1 MHGEYICWILSDH
14 KHRSE
19 AAKRKN
25 IRMKKT
31 ILLFLFCSCLLLQ
44 ALAQSATIHGKVVDT
59 SSGQNLNN
67 ATVLLLESKDSILQS
82 FTRVNADGNFSFKNV
97 DTGRYILL
105 VSYPEYADFSQALD
119 IRSKDTAANLGIV
132 NLIQAAHLLKDVI
145 VSQKLGAIRIKGDTT
160 EFVADSFRTQPNA
173 TVEDLLKKLP
183 GIQVDK
189 DGKITA
195 QGQTVPKVLV
205 DGEEFFGDDP
215 MLVTKNLRA
224 DMVDKVQLY
233 DKSSDQA
240 AFTGID
246 DGNKTKTIN
255 IKLKED
261 KKNGYFGKL
270 SGGLGTDK
278 YKETQDM
285 FNYFKGKKKFAAYLT
300 LANTGKTGLGF
311 QDEMKYGVSDYQLSS
326 ADGGNLTFSSSGT
339 NDPLQS
345 LQSWDGNYDGNGIPS
360 AKTGGVHFDNKWND
374 DKQDINLNYKI
385 GGISEQGGSQ
395 SKTQTNTQD
404 AVFYDTSSSKF
415 YKEIFRQKI
424 DGIYNLQLD
433 STSSIKITAG
443 GSLGSSTS
451 DSYSDGTK
459 TRGSADTLVN
469 KNFNNSIFSGNS
481 KAFNTS
487 FLWRKKLK
495 KKGRTFSAYF
505 NEFMNN
511 TDDHGY
517 INNRIDYYDVQNV
530 VDSSIVDQRKVNKTQ
545 SNSFT
550 GKLTYT
556 EPLTKYFSAIVNY
569 GIDVENATSDV
580 RSYNKGADN
589 LYDELDNVYSN
600 HYVYNQFT
608 NSGGLAFAYNKAKIN
623 FNFGTNVGNTKYHQI
638 NTFNA
643 ESLDRN
649 FVNWNPN
656 ASFRYKFSQQSSM
669 RFNYYGSTQQPSVT
683 QIQPVINN
691 TDNQNIYVG
700 NPDLKPSF
708 RNSFSGGYNSFK
720 VLSERYIGV
729 YGGYNFTENPVVANS
744 VIDSATGVDT
754 LTYFN
759 IASATSSFYGEF
771 DYSRKLK
778 KLDLQVGGNLSINGS
793 SSANYVNGVQN
804 TTATRSYS
812 CGLNVGKYKEKKYEL
827 RLWGSV
833 AYNTNKST
841 LQNQIDNNSWS
852 YQLQPSFDVFLPVK
866 FQVHSD
872 GNYNWQQKTQTF
884 AARSQFIWNAW
895 IGKKFFKKENLL
907 LKASVNDILN
917 QNNGFT
923 RNAYSQ
929 TVTSTIKRYFMLS
942 IVWDFTKMGGTPAS
956 K

>member
-1 MHGEYICWILSDH
+1 
-14 KHRSE
+14 
-19 AAKRKN
+19 
-25 IRMKKT
+25 MKKT
-31 ILLFLFCSCLLLQ
+31 LLLFILCFCLLFQ
-44 ALAQSATIHGKVVDT
+44 ALAQSAAIHGKVADT
-59 SSGQNLNN
+59 SSGENLKN
-67 ATVLLLESKDSILQS
+67 ATVLLLEAKDSMLQS
-82 FTRVNADGNFSFKNV
+82 FIRVNADGNFSFKNI
-97 DTGRYILL
+97 DTGKYILL
-105 VSYPEYADFSQALD
+105 VSYPEYADFSQSLD
-119 IRSKDTAANLGIV
+119 IRSKDTAVNLGIV

-215 MLVTKNLRA
+215 TLVTKNLRA

-278 YKETQDM
+278 YRETQDM

-339 NDPLQS
+339 SDPLQS
-345 LQSWDGNYDGNGIPS
+345 LQSWNGNYDGNGIPS
-360 AKTGGVHFDNKWND
+360 AKTSGVHFDNKWNN

-385 GGISEQGGSQ
+385 GGISEEGASQ
-395 SKTQTNTQD
+395 SKTQSNLQNS
-404 AVFYDTSSSKF
+404 VLYDTSSSKF
-415 YKEIFRQKI
+415 YKDIFRQKM
-424 DGIYNLQLD
+424 DGIYNLQID

-443 GSLGSSTS
+443 GSLGNSKS

-459 TRGSADTLVN
+459 TRNGTDSLVN
-469 KNFNNSIFSGNS
+469 KNSNNSNFSGNS

-487 FLWRKKLK
+487 LLWRKKFK

-505 NEFMNN
+505 NEYMNN
-511 TDDHGY
+511 VDDHGY
-517 INNRIDYYDVQNV
+517 IDNRIDYYDMQNNI
-530 VDSSIVDQRKVNKTQ
+530 DSSHLVDQRKVNKTK

-556 EPLTKYFSAIVNY
+556 EPLAKYFSAIVNY
-569 GIDVENATSDV
+569 GVDVENATSDV
-580 RSYNKGADN
+580 RSYNKDANNGYND
-589 LYDELDNVYSN
+589 LDSVYSN
-600 HYVYNQFT
+600 HYIYNQLT
-608 NSGGLAFAYNKAKIN
+608 NSGGLSFAYNTAKIN
-623 FNFGTNVGNTKYHQI
+623 LNFGTNAGNTRYHQI

-643 ESLDRN
+643 QSLDRN
-649 FVNWNPN
+649 FMNWNPN

-691 TDNQNIYVG
+691 TDNQNIYIG

-708 RNSFSGGYNSFK
+708 RNSFNWGYNSFK

-729 YGGYNFTENPVVANS
+729 YGGYTFITNPVVANS
-744 VIDSATGVDT
+744 VINYTTGVDT

-759 IASATSSFYGEF
+759 IASATSNFNGGFYYG
-771 DYSRKLK
+771 RKLK
-778 KLDLQVGGNLSINGS
+778 KLDLQVGGELGINGNS
-793 SSANYVNGVQN
+793 STNYVNNAQN
-804 TTATRSYS
+804 TTTTRSYS
-812 CGLNVGKYKEKKYEL
+812 FGLNIGKYKEKKYDL
-827 RLWGSV
+827 SFRASV

-852 YQLQPSFDVFLPVK
+852 YQLQPNFDVFLPAK
-866 FQVHSD
+866 FQIHTD
-872 GNYNWQQKTQTF
+872 GDYNWQQKTQTF
-884 AARSQFIWNAW
+884 TARSQFLWNAW

-923 RNAYSQ
+923 RSAYSQ

-942 IVWDFTKMGGTPAS
+942 IVWDFTKMGGAPAA